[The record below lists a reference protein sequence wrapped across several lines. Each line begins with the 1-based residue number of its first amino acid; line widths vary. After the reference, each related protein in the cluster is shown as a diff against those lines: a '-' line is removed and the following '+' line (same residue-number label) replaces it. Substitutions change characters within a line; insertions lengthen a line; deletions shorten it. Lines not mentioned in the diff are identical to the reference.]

1 LPGLLVSRCR
11 ACCSKAPPAAPWLHR
26 YNISYGN
33 ERADGEPD
41 DTTDAPAGSEIV
53 LLELVAL
60 FLTVATIWILLNAIK
75 TFTPDDFENPNFV
88 YFGLTIIICN
98 EMAARFG
105 RSTVLP
111 LGLSLRKIVPVT
123 VTYIGLSA
131 WVWLRRRK
139 L

>member
-1 LPGLLVSRCR
+1 L
-11 ACCSKAPPAAPWLHR
+11 A
-26 YNISYGN
+26 
-33 ERADGEPD
+33 
-41 DTTDAPAGSEIV
+41 
-53 LLELVAL
+53 AL